1 MDAGADHSKLHAQ
14 KPTGA
19 QAVALINAASG
30 AAGRRATYLNLKR
43 LLFAVPLTLFFLGVT
58 DAVQVPFV
66 SLTVQERRVSFF
78 LPTLILTFLQRP
90 LLRLLPRFAFSV

>member
-30 AAGRRATYLNLKR
+30 AAGRIDQRDGLGAGR
-43 LLFAVPLTLFFLGVT
+43 LLRVELRVICASIHLTNHACWGNCVI
-58 DAVQVPFV
+58 A
-66 SLTVQERRVSFF
+66 
-78 LPTLILTFLQRP
+78 
-90 LLRLLPRFAFSV
+90 